1 MTVIAAAINKTG
13 YSIAGDSGAFEGSIS
28 MTLDEPKVFKV
39 DPWLVGVCGSLK
51 IMEIARVSNI
61 GEPYALR
68 DLIAKEIAGLN
79 VELGGWNILCVSPDG
94 IWEIAEDLSVASFK
108 QPYAVIGQSDIALGS
123 LASLSRLT
131 SMSTKDMVQ
140 ETVKTCTLHNVYCQG
155 PIKVI
160 SVNL

>member
-13 YSIAGDSGAFEGSIS
+13 YSIAGDSGAFEGSNV

-39 DPWLVGVCGSLK
+39 EQWLIGVCGSLK
-51 IMEIARVSNI
+51 IMEIARVSNV

-68 DLIAKEIAGLN
+68 DVIAKEITGLN
-79 VELGGWNILCVSPDG
+79 VELGDWSILCVSPDG

-108 QPYAVIGQSDIALGS
+108 QPYAAIGQSDIALGALSS
-123 LASLSRLT
+123 LFRLT
-131 SMSTKDMVQ
+131 NMPTKDLVQ

-160 SVNL
+160 SVNF